1 MNSHHDPVRSF
12 LPNIPISPR
21 RLPTWVRRVVLSANG
36 GYCTYCSSD
45 GTRAEVVDHVKPLE
59 WGGANNITNL
69 VPACRPCN
77 ASKSDRTPLQWRR
90 SLERR
95 HYDLKWWDD
104 PPYPDYVLSLTDEGL
119 LKLVARVQSEVT
131 ELARPYQERAAAK
144 MKRQAAILAE
154 DLLHLTDSQQT
165 ELREAILS
173 LLSG

>member
-1 MNSHHDPVRSF
+1 MRSF
-12 LPNIPISPR
+12 LPSMPISPR

-45 GTRAEVVDHVKPLE
+45 GTRAEVVDHVEPLE
-59 WGGANNITNL
+59 WGGANHITNL
-69 VPACRPCN
+69 VPACRSCN
-77 ASKSDRTPLQWRR
+77 ASKRDRTPLQWRR

-95 HYDLKWWDD
+95 HYELKWWDD
-104 PPYPDYVLSLTDEGL
+104 PPFPEYVMSYTDEGL
-119 LKLVARVQSEVT
+119 LKMVAEVQSEVM

-154 DLLHLTDSQQT
+154 DLLHLTDGQQT
-165 ELREAILS
+165 ELRKAVLS